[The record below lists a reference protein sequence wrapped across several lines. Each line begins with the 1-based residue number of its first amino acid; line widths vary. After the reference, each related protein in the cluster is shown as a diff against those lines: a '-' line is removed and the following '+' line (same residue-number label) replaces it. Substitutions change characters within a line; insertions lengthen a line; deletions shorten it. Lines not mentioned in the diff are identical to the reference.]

1 MKKLLI
7 WLGLGVVVFI
17 VLVGAIFGVLT
28 YMQSKDEPAEVEQ
41 LTENGTVN
49 PEILAQKQA
58 EIDTLNAE
66 IARIKGELFN
76 TKLVSD
82 SLLNNNQFLEGL
94 LSEYKTTVAD
104 LNGKLLKKQ
113 KQAVKI
119 KELAKTY
126 ESMKVDEIRPILKNV
141 DDMTVIA
148 LYENMSSRS
157 KKVILNSLSSERA
170 ALITQQL
177 AGMDANDKE

>member
-17 VLVGAIFGVLT
+17 ILVGAIFGVLT
-28 YMQSKDEPAEVEQ
+28 YMQSKNEPAAPE
-41 LTENGTVN
+41 LLAENGTLN

-82 SLLNNNQFLEGL
+82 SLLNNNQFISGL
-94 LSEYKTTVAD
+94 LSEYKTTVDD
-104 LNGKLLKKQ
+104 LNDKLLKKQ
-113 KQAVKI
+113 KQAQKI

-141 DDMTVIA
+141 DDVTVIA

-157 KKVILNSLSSERA
+157 RKIILNSLSSERA

-177 AGMDANDKE
+177 AGNYADEKN